1 MIFPDWQRHKARTEP
16 RCQARCAVSTRK
28 GEVYG
33 WSLREFGKGLRSHF
47 LPYLN
52 DTADYT
58 FKLSLIMSI
67 CSVNYN
73 AKARVMFWKGGGQ
86 SRSLHTG
93 WNWTEIFFL
102 FFFLTNTGKL
112 ASPTDYST
120 LVPIPLNIRT
130 PLSLVEK
137 RTHWATCPLNR
148 SPHSVV
154 RSEGGKCGTIYF
166 LFAGTGA
173 YQVNERSPGPRVP
186 HALPSGT
193 TSTY

>member
-1 MIFPDWQRHKARTEP
+1 M
-16 RCQARCAVSTRK
+16 RK
-28 GEVYG
+28 LE
-33 WSLREFGKGLRSHF
+33 L
-47 LPYLN
+47 
-52 DTADYT
+52 
-58 FKLSLIMSI
+58 
-67 CSVNYN
+67 CSG
-73 AKARVMFWKGGGQ
+73 RGGGQ

-112 ASPTDYST
+112 ASPIDYST

-166 LFAGTGA
+166 LFAGTWA

-193 TSTY
+193 TSTYWSPWFLFLSRWLAEAQRVSQAV